1 MDHENHY
8 TTDVLSSMRSIIC
21 VHKLPSLG
29 LSRPE
34 WLDQSDATANLESHS
49 GREKFDAIYQKVC
62 NLYAYGTAP
71 LSLVFAL
78 S

>member
-1 MDHENHY
+1 MDHGNHY

-21 VHKLPSLG
+21 VHRLPSLG

-34 WLDQSDATANLESHS
+34 WLDQIDATANLLSHS

-62 NLYAYGTAP
+62 NLYADDTVP
-71 LSLVFAL
+71 SSLVFAL